1 LKTATEEVMGILEGK
16 VVWVTGAGNGI
27 GKDCALI
34 AAKEGA
40 KVVVNDLGG
49 GIHGDDE
56 GSAGPAEVVAR
67 EIRAGG
73 GKAFSNS
80 DSVTSL
86 KAMEALR
93 DQTLKEFGGLH
104 GVMNPAGILR
114 DAMFH
119 KMTEADWDKIIEVH
133 LKGHFNVCRATIEH
147 FREQQDGSY
156 ALFTSTSGLIG
167 NIGQTNYAA
176 AKLGIMG
183 LSRVLA
189 MEGAKFNVRSNIIA
203 PVAWTRLTQSVPI
216 RDEAQ
221 AKRREQMAALIR
233 PDQPA
238 KLAVALVSDLAKDV
252 SGQIFGARG
261 ETIELYSQPRVIMDL
276 TKAEG
281 WTPELIA
288 TEAFG
293 KLKEKFFPVSRSAT
307 SPQPAKAS

>member
-1 LKTATEEVMGILEGK
+1 MGILEGK
-16 VVWVTGAGNGI
+16 VVWVTGGGNGI
-27 GKDCALI
+27 GKDTALI

-49 GIHGDDE
+49 GFKGDDE
-56 GSAGPAEVVAR
+56 GSASPAEQVAAA
-67 EIRAGG
+67 IRANG

-104 GVMNPAGILR
+104 GVINPAGILR

-119 KMTEADWDKIIEVH
+119 KMTEFDWDKVIEVH
-133 LKGHFNVCRATIEH
+133 LKGSFNVCRATIEH
-147 FREQQDGSY
+147 FREQQDGAY

-189 MEGAKFNVRSNIIA
+189 MEGARYGVRSNIIA
-203 PVAWTRLTQSVPI
+203 PVAWTRMTQSVPI

-221 AKRREQMAALIR
+221 AKRREQMAAMIR

-238 KLAVALVSDLAKDV
+238 KLAVALVSQLTKDV

-261 ETIELYSQPRVIMDL
+261 DVIELYSQPRAIMNIN
-276 TKAEG
+276 KEGG
-281 WTPELIA
+281 WTPEGIA
-288 TEAFG
+288 TECFG
-293 KLKEKFFPVSRSAT
+293 QMKDKFFPVSRSAT
-307 SPQPAKAS
+307 SPQPEQAKAG

>member
-1 LKTATEEVMGILEGK
+1 MGILEGK
-16 VVWVTGAGNGI
+16 VVWVTGGGNGI
-27 GKDCALI
+27 GKDTALI

-49 GIHGDDE
+49 GFKGDDE
-56 GSAGPAEVVAR
+56 GSASPAETVAA
-67 EIRAGG
+67 EIRSKG

-104 GVMNPAGILR
+104 AVINPAGILR

-119 KMTEADWDKIIEVH
+119 KMTEFDWDKVIEVH
-133 LKGHFNVCRATIEH
+133 LRGSYNVCRATVEH
-147 FREQQDGSY
+147 FREQQDGAF

-167 NIGQTNYAA
+167 NIGQANYAA

-189 MEGAKFNVRSNIIA
+189 MEGAKYGVRSNIIA
-203 PVAWTRLTQSVPI
+203 PVAWTRMTQSVPI

-221 AKRREQMAALIR
+221 AKRREIMAATIR

-238 KLAVALVSDLAKDV
+238 KLAVALVSSLAKDV
-252 SGQIFGARG
+252 TGQIFGARAD
-261 ETIELYSQPRVIMDL
+261 TIELYSQPRAIMNIN
-276 TKAEG
+276 KEGG
-281 WTPELIA
+281 WTPEGIA
-288 TEAFG
+288 TEAFAQM
-293 KLKEKFFPVSRSAT
+293 KEKFFPVSRSAT
-307 SPQPAKAS
+307 SPQPAPAKTA

>member
-1 LKTATEEVMGILEGK
+1 MGILEGK
-16 VVWVTGAGNGI
+16 VVCVTGGGNGI
-27 GKDCALI
+27 GKDTALI

-49 GIHGDDE
+49 GFKGDAGDS
-56 GSAGPAEVVAR
+56 GSAGPAELVAQ

-80 DSVTSL
+80 DSVTDM
-86 KAMEALR
+86 KAVEALR
-93 DQTLKEFGGLH
+93 DQTLTEFGGLH
-104 GVMNPAGILR
+104 AVINPAGILR

-119 KMTEADWDKIIEVH
+119 KMTDFDWDKVIEVH
-133 LKGHFNVCRATIEH
+133 LRGTYNVCRATIEH
-147 FREQQDGSY
+147 FREQQDGAY

-167 NIGQTNYAA
+167 NIGQANYAA

-183 LSRVLA
+183 LSRVVA
-189 MEGAKFNVRSNIIA
+189 MEGARYNVRSNIIA
-203 PVAWTRLTQSVPI
+203 PVAWTRMTQSIPI

-221 AKRREQMAALIR
+221 AKRREQFATTIR

-238 KLAVALVSDLAKDV
+238 KLAVALVSELAGHV

-261 ETIELYSQPRVIMDL
+261 DTIELYSQPRPILNL
-276 TKAEG
+276 TREGG
-281 WTPELIA
+281 WTPEGIA

-293 KLKEKFFPVSRSAT
+293 QMKEKFFPVSRSAS
-307 SPQPAKAS
+307 SPEPAKAE

>member
-1 LKTATEEVMGILEGK
+1 MGILEGK
-16 VVWVTGAGNGI
+16 VVWVTGGGNGI
-27 GKDCALI
+27 GKDTALI

-49 GIHGDDE
+49 GFKGDAGDS
-56 GSAGPAEVVAR
+56 GSAGPAELVAQ

-80 DSVTSL
+80 DSVTDM
-86 KAMEALR
+86 KAVEALR
-93 DQTLKEFGGLH
+93 DQTLTEFGGLH
-104 GVMNPAGILR
+104 AVINPAGILR

-119 KMTEADWDKIIEVH
+119 KMTDFDWDKVIEVH
-133 LKGHFNVCRATIEH
+133 LRGTYNVCRATIEH
-147 FREQQDGSY
+147 FREQQDGAY

-167 NIGQTNYAA
+167 NIGQANYAA

-183 LSRVLA
+183 LSRVVA
-189 MEGAKFNVRSNIIA
+189 MEGARYNVRSNIIA
-203 PVAWTRLTQSVPI
+203 PVAWTRMTQSIPI

-221 AKRREQMAALIR
+221 AKRREQFATTIR

-238 KLAVALVSDLAKDV
+238 KLAVALVSELAGHV

-261 ETIELYSQPRVIMDL
+261 DTIELYSQPRPILNL
-276 TKAEG
+276 TREGG
-281 WTPELIA
+281 WTPEGIA

-293 KLKEKFFPVSRSAT
+293 QMKEKFFPVSRSAS
-307 SPQPAKAS
+307 SPEPAKAE